1 MERQQRREA
10 VMAEVSVA
18 VLKRHPNTERT
29 RTRILDAAE
38 ALFAERGYYGVSLRD
53 ITQAAGVQLALA
65 SYHFGSKEDL
75 FRHVIARRADDH
87 AAGLQRALEAVIR
100 EAGDTPPP
108 LSAILHAFIAPVFE
122 RVLRGGEGWAN
133 YIRLLAQVS
142 SAPQKESFVAP
153 IIESYDPTV
162 KAFIAQIAR
171 AMPTLDE
178 EALNWAFYFYQ
189 AAIVHILTQAGLVDR
204 QSGGLCQS
212 TDLDRIAA
220 FMIPYFTAGF
230 EQLAAQNRQ
239 AQPDRQPNENAGPR
253 KRRKG

>member
-1 MERQQRREA
+1 
-10 VMAEVSVA
+10 MAEASVA

-65 SYHFGSKEDL
+65 SYHFGAKEDL
-75 FRHVIARRADDH
+75 FRHVIARRAEDH
-87 AAGLQRALEAVIR
+87 ATGLQKALETVIA

-108 LSAILHAFIAPVFE
+108 LSAILRAFISPVFH
-122 RVLRGGEGWAN
+122 RVMHGGEGWAN

-153 IIESYDPTV
+153 LIEFYDPTV
-162 KAFIAQIAR
+162 KAFIAQVAR
-171 AMPTLDE
+171 AMPGLDE

-212 TDLDRIAA
+212 TDLDRIAE
-220 FMIPYFTAGF
+220 FMVPYFTAGF
-230 EQLAAQNRQ
+230 EQLARKNSGQ
-239 AQPDRQPNENAGPR
+239 QPGGQPNQNAGPR
-253 KRRKG
+253 NRRKG